1 MPQKKR
7 FIGASFYFST
17 HWLTSKVMTVGKW
30 FFWAFLIVFQV
41 LCACHQSQQT
51 NFSTDPEVLIDLSE
65 IKKRGYINALVDNNS
80 VSYFI
85 YKGQSMG
92 YEYELLNLLAK
103 HLGVDLKITI
113 TTGVERAIDQLN
125 RGEGDILAFPLTVT
139 KNRTEYLAFSNPH
152 FHSYQV
158 LVQRK
163 PDNWRK
169 MGIDDINAQLIK
181 NPVELIG
188 KEVYVLPGT
197 SFERRLMNLS
207 DEIGGDIIIRK
218 DTAIAE
224 SESLIRRVA
233 MGEIDYTVTD
243 HMIANVNASYYP
255 NLDVNTPV
263 SVAQQVAWATRKNSP
278 ELLKAMNEWLAKIK
292 KEPTFMVVFNRYYK
306 SPRTSLLRL
315 KSDYSSLGGN
325 MLSPFDSLIR
335 KGAEQLGWDWRL
347 LASLVY
353 QESNFLPRGE
363 SWAGARGLMQ
373 LMPST
378 AKRFGAANPDDPRQ
392 SLAAG
397 VGYLKYLDKYW
408 SAKVPDREERVKF
421 ILASYNAG
429 LSHIIDA
436 RKLAEKHGKD
446 PKKWYDNVEFFLA
459 RKSDPKFYRD
469 PVVLA
474 GFCKC
479 EEPVN
484 YVRDVLDRYE
494 EYKLHIAS

>member
-1 MPQKKR
+1 MSVAKR
-7 FIGASFYFST
+7 FFWLFLIGFQLSISCSETPQVKFST
-17 HWLTSKVMTVGKW
+17 
-30 FFWAFLIVFQV
+30 A
-41 LCACHQSQQT
+41 
-51 NFSTDPEVLIDLSE
+51 PEVRIDLQE

-80 VSYFI
+80 ISYFI

-103 HLGVDLKITI
+103 QLGVDLKITI

-139 KNRTEYLAFSNPH
+139 KDRNEYLAFTKPH
-152 FHSYQV
+152 FLSRQV

-163 PDNWRK
+163 PENWRK
-169 MGIDDINAQLIK
+169 MTLDEIQYHLVQDA
-181 NPVELIG
+181 VELIG

-197 SFERRLMNLS
+197 SFEKRLINLS
-207 DEIGGDIIIRK
+207 DEIGGDIIIKK
-218 DTAIAE
+218 DTSIAE
-224 SESLIRRVA
+224 SESLIRKVA

-243 HMIANVNASYYP
+243 HMIANVNSSYYP
-255 NLDVNTPV
+255 NLDVSLPLSV
-263 SVAQQVAWATRKNSP
+263 SQQVAWATRKNSP
-278 ELLKAMNEWLAKIK
+278 DLLAAMNDWLLKVK
-292 KEPTFMVVFNRYYK
+292 KEPTFMVIYNRYYK
-306 SPRTSLLRL
+306 NPRTSLLRL

-325 MLSPFDSLIR
+325 KLSPYDTLI
-335 KGAEQLGWDWRL
+335 KIGAEKLGWDWRL

-353 QESNFLPRGE
+353 QESNFAPAGE

-378 AKRFGAANPDDPRQ
+378 AKRFGASDLDDPRQ

-397 VGYLKYLDKYW
+397 VGYLKYLDGYW
-408 SAKVPDREERVKF
+408 YAKVPDPNERIKF

-446 PKKWYDNVEFFLA
+446 PAVWEGNVESMLI
-459 RKSDPKFYRD
+459 RKSDPKYYRD
-469 PVVLA
+469 PLVVA

-484 YVRDVLDRYE
+484 YVRDILDRYN
-494 EYKLHIAS
+494 EYRLHISS

>member
-1 MPQKKR
+1 M
-7 FIGASFYFST
+7 IGR
-17 HWLTSKVMTVGKW
+17 KW
-30 FFWAFLIVFQV
+30 FFCAFLTGF
-41 LCACHQSQQT
+41 LFFNGCNQSQQVT
-51 NFSTDPEVLIDLSE
+51 FSTAPEVLIDLTE

-80 VSYFI
+80 ISYFI

-92 YEYELLNLLAK
+92 YEYELLNMLAK
-103 HLGVDLKITI
+103 ELGVGLKITI

-139 KNRTEYLAFSNPH
+139 KDRTEYISFSKPH
-152 FHSYQV
+152 FHAYQV

-169 MGIDDINAQLIK
+169 MGVDQINAQLIR
-181 NPVELIG
+181 NPIDLIG
-188 KEVYVLPGT
+188 KDVYVLPGS
-197 SFERRLMNLS
+197 SFEKRLENLS
-207 DEIGGDIIIRK
+207 EEIGGDIHILK
-218 DTAIAE
+218 DTATAE

-233 MGEIDYTVTD
+233 LGEIDYTVTD

-255 NLDVNTPV
+255 NLDVNTPL

-278 ELLKAMNEWLAKIK
+278 DLLKAIDEWLVKIK
-292 KEPTFMVVFNRYYK
+292 REATFMVVFNRYYK

-315 KSDYSSLGGN
+315 KSEYSSLGGN

-335 KGAEQLGWDWRL
+335 QGAEDLGWDWRL

-353 QESNFLPRGE
+353 QESNFLPKGE

-392 SLAAG
+392 SLRAG
-397 VGYLKYLDKYW
+397 VAYLKYLNHYW
-408 SAKVPDREERVKF
+408 EPKVKDERERVKF

-436 RKLAEKHGKD
+436 RKLAQKHGKD
-446 PKKWYDNVEFFLA
+446 PQLWEGNVEFFLSK
-459 RKSDPKFYRD
+459 KSDPKFFRD
-469 PVVLA
+469 PEVMA
-474 GFCKC
+474 GYCKC